1 MSTKE
6 FCRKCGVVLT
16 EEKMIKHTTWRL
28 CKNYY
33 RSYQREWYSKNKQ
46 KALER
51 WKRYRENNLDKIR
64 EKSKREWMKIKSSPS
79 LLEKHREKVRK
90 QRWEL
95 KLEVL
100 KHYSPELKCARCGF
114 SDVRALSIDHVN
126 GGGSNHI
133 KEIGGASK
141 FYRWLKKNNYPPG
154 FQVLCMN
161 CQFIRR
167 YEK

>member
-6 FCRKCGVVLT
+6 LCRKCGVVLT
-16 EEKMIKHTTWRL
+16 EENMTKHATWKL
-28 CKNYY
+28 CKNCY
-33 RSYQREWYSKNKQ
+33 RSYKREWYSKNKE
-46 KALER
+46 KKLEY

-64 EKSKREWMKIKSSPS
+64 EKRKREWKKIKSSPS
-79 LLEKHREKVRK
+79 LLKKHREKVKK

-114 SDVRALSIDHVN
+114 NDVRALSIDHIN
-126 GGGSNHI
+126 GGGSRHI
-133 KEIGGASK
+133 KKIGASK
-141 FYRWLKKNNYPPG
+141 FYRWLKKNNYPSG

-161 CQFIRR
+161 CQFIKR
-167 YEK
+167 YEN